1 MIGRLI
7 WNHDR
12 PDIAFDTGALYGG
25 LHCGDCFQCWMDGQW
40 LNVRLEY
47 TCDWVLLHS
56 GGSMPVR
63 YGVLVR
69 I

>member
-1 MIGRLI
+1 M

-12 PDIAFDTGALYGG
+12 PDIAFDTDALYGG
-25 LHCGDCFQCWMDGQW
+25 LHCGYCFQCRVDARW

-47 TCDWVLLHS
+47 ANDWVFIHS
-56 GGSMPVR
+56 DGSIPIR

>member
-1 MIGRLI
+1 MIGQLI

-25 LHCGDCFQCWMDGQW
+25 LHCGDCFQCRVDERW

-47 TCDWVLLHS
+47 ANDWV
-56 GGSMPVR
+56 
-63 YGVLVR
+63 
-69 I
+69 

>member
-1 MIGRLI
+1 MIGQLI

-12 PDIAFDTGALYGG
+12 PDITFDTGALYGG
-25 LHCGDCFQCWMDGQW
+25 LHRGDCFQCRVDERW

-47 TCDWVLLHS
+47 ANDWVLIHS
-56 GGSMPVR
+56 DGSIPIR